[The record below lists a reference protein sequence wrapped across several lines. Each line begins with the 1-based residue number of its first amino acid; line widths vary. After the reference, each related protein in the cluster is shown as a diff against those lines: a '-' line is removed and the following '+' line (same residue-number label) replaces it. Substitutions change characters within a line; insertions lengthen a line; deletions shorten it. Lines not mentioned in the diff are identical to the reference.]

1 MRFCPCPF
9 SISSFLVGQ
18 NGLQCWSAA
27 DWWFSGKESTWAMQE
42 YAWNSRSYSI
52 RVQAVYKCSASSWK
66 MERRAKLIQVPIHL
80 YMYLV
85 LFALYS
91 GREKASVL
99 IIYRKNARVLKEIVV
114 WGGHCGLYFFSIH
127 NYYFLYGL
135 NKDDTGKV
143 VCGPFPKESI
153 IRLRMPAT
161 PFVPVIVW
169 IIFCETL
176 NKFRI
181 WLGDKINLLKALFE
195 DEFISLS
202 DWSHC
207 LFILVLLHFWQK
219 QYSPNVC
226 IFLMFFML
234 FIHHLENLIFW
245 SFAFPSLQVQSSCY
259 DPLLSP

>member
-1 MRFCPCPF
+1 MGYNVGVRLIDDFLAKNRHGRCKNMHETAEAIQSAFKQYINVQPQVGKWNDAQNSFRYQFICTCIWFFLLYTVGGRRLPF
-9 SISSFLVGQ
+9 WLFTEKTLVFWKK
-18 NGLQCWSAA
+18 LL
-27 DWWFSGKESTWAMQE
+27 FE
-42 YAWNSRSYSI
+42 
-52 RVQAVYKCSASSWK
+52 AVIAG
-66 MERRAKLIQVPIHL
+66 
-80 YMYLV
+80 
-85 LFALYS
+85 FT
-91 GREKASVL
+91 
-99 IIYRKNARVLKEIVV
+99 
-114 WGGHCGLYFFSIH
+114 FFSIH